1 MAQKKKRKLSYWQR
15 VYLTLKIRTKRLI
28 KSLAQDVKENKI
40 PRKYILGAVG
50 GVLAVVLFFVGTFA
64 YKAHRISTQTDLG
77 YTKEEAQLIL
87 DKQMQTITKEYGYS
101 KHFVIAL
108 GNDTYDKEYT
118 PLYFYVDS
126 FKENTKNFYNK
137 LVALEYTQEEIKTI
151 FKSLEEE
158 DIVPLFIFEK
168 QTDIT
173 QYISDIKKGNMEGY
187 LKPYENTTTI
197 DVMTNDALVTKKQ
210 GLSATFIPEELTSIS
225 QYCAFNPGK
234 LTQEATTAF
243 NAMCMDAK
251 EQDIYFASMTAYRSY
266 EEQSSRYAKLS
277 EQYGSLQVDDYTPRP
292 GHDEHQTGLAVNVSS
307 MASYPEGT
315 TFVNTNE
322 YAWLVEHAASYGFIF
337 RYPEGKEFITGMDY
351 EPSHLRYV
359 GVELAELLHTND
371 LTLEEYH
378 AIYK

>member
-1 MAQKKKRKLSYWQR
+1 MAQKKKKKLTYWQR

-28 KSLAQDVKENKI
+28 KSLAQDIKDNKI
-40 PRKYILGAVG
+40 PRKYILGAIG
-50 GVLAVVLFFVGTFA
+50 GVLVVVLFFVGSFA
-64 YKAHRISTQTDLG
+64 YKAHLISTQTDLG

-87 DKQMQTITKEYGYS
+87 DKQMQTVTKEHGYS

-108 GNDTYDKEYT
+108 GNDSYDKDYT

-126 FKENTKNFYNK
+126 FKKNTKNFYNK

-151 FKSLEEE
+151 FKSLEED

-168 QTDIT
+168 QSDVTKF
-173 QYISDIKKGNMEGY
+173 ISDIKKGNMDGY
-187 LKPYENTTTI
+187 LKPYENTTTL
-197 DVMTNDALVTKKQ
+197 DAMTNDALVTKKQ

-277 EQYGSLQVDDYTPRP
+277 DQYGSLQVDDYTPRP

-322 YAWLVEHAASYGFIF
+322 YTWLVEHAASYGFVF
-337 RYPEGKEFITGMDY
+337 RYPQGKEYITGMDY
-351 EPSHLRYV
+351 EPAHLRYV
-359 GVELAELLHTND
+359 GAELAESMHTND

>member
-1 MAQKKKRKLSYWQR
+1 K
-15 VYLTLKIRTKRLI
+15 
-28 KSLAQDVKENKI
+28 
-40 PRKYILGAVG
+40 
-50 GVLAVVLFFVGTFA
+50 F
-64 YKAHRISTQTDLG
+64 
-77 YTKEEAQLIL
+77 
-87 DKQMQTITKEYGYS
+87 
-101 KHFVIAL
+101 
-108 GNDTYDKEYT
+108 
-118 PLYFYVDS
+118 
-126 FKENTKNFYNK
+126 
-137 LVALEYTQEEIKTI
+137 
-151 FKSLEEE
+151 
-158 DIVPLFIFEK
+158 
-168 QTDIT
+168 
-173 QYISDIKKGNMEGY
+173 ISDIKKGNMEGY
-187 LKPYENTTTI
+187 LKPYENIVTLDT
-197 DVMTNDALVTKKQ
+197 MTNDALVTKKQ

-251 EQDIYFASMTAYRSY
+251 EQEIYFASMTAYRSY

-322 YAWLVEHAASYGFIF
+322 YAWLVENAASYGFIF